1 MRPTVCIAAAAVAV
15 VTAACGGSPY
25 VGFSTTTGG
34 NHTNTVTTIVSQAT
48 TAAAVAYLRSL
59 IPTPATTNRTD
70 GPDPIHD
77 GGIRSHFFVNGPPAD
92 VMTAY
97 KAALLSMN
105 WTLIVDSAGNG
116 PGGGGATYTARNGNA
131 FGVFTGGGFGST
143 TDIDACAWPSAPADK
158 DCARRG

>member
-1 MRPTVCIAAAAVAV
+1 MRPTICVAAAAVAV

-25 VGFSTTTGG
+25 AGISTTTGG
-34 NHTNTVTTIVSQAT
+34 NHTDTPTTIASQPAT
-48 TAAAVAYLRSL
+48 AVAVAYLRSL
-59 IPTPATTNRTD
+59 IPTPATTNRAD

-92 VMTAY
+92 VMSAY

-105 WTLIVDSAGNG
+105 WTLIVDSAGGG

-131 FGVFTGGGFGST
+131 FGVFKGGAFGSA
-143 TDIDACAWPSAPADK
+143 TDIDACAWPSAPPDK

>member
-1 MRPTVCIAAAAVAV
+1 MRPASCVAAAAVAV

-25 VGFSTTTGG
+25 VGISTTTRD
-34 NHTNTVTTIVSQAT
+34 NHTDPVTTIASQAT
-48 TAAAVAYLRSL
+48 SAVAVAYLRSL

-77 GGIRSHFFVNGPPAD
+77 GGIRSHFFVNGSGTD
-92 VMTAY
+92 VMSAY
-97 KAALLSMN
+97 KTALLNTN
-105 WTLIVDSAGNG
+105 WTLIVDRPRGG

-131 FGVFTGGGFGST
+131 FGVFTGGGFGGT